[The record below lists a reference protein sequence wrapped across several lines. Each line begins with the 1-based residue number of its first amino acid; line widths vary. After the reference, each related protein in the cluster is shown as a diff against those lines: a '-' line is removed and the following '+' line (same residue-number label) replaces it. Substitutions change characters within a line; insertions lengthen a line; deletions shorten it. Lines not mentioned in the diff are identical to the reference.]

1 MTTSKSILVV
11 HAGRYGSTAEVAEA
25 IADELR
31 SCGATVESRPARD
44 VFSIESYDAVV
55 VGSAVYSAKWLPE
68 AMRFVETNHEG
79 LSRRRVA
86 YFTLC
91 MELTRVPEDQD
102 REVPVFVDPELG
114 QPPRVEGKL
123 GYFERTHLLSAIL
136 QPVLDAAPGVEPLGV
151 GVFRGKLEYR
161 GLRFVDWLT
170 VKLTWWLFK
179 RAPEGDYRNWE
190 AIRSW
195 AAGLGSVLLP

>member
-1 MTTSKSILVV
+1 MTTSKSCLVV

-31 SCGATVESRPARD
+31 GCGATVESRPARD
-44 VFSIESYDAVV
+44 VSSIESYDAVV

-68 AMRFVETNHEG
+68 ALRFVETNHEG
-79 LSRRRVA
+79 LSRKRVA

-91 MELTRVPEDQD
+91 MELTRVSEDQD
-102 REVPVFVDPELG
+102 RQVPVTVGPELG
-114 QPPRVEGKL
+114 GPPRVEGKL
-123 GYFERTHLLSAIL
+123 GYFERTHILSAIL
-136 QPVLDAAPGVEPLGV
+136 DPVLEAAPGVEPLSV
-151 GVFRGKLEYR
+151 GVFRGKLDYAT
-161 GLRFVDWLT
+161 LRFTDRLMM
-170 VKLTWWLFK
+170 KLIWWLFK

-195 AAGLGSVLLP
+195 ASNLGSALFR